1 MSRNPCEPD
10 FRMSADLSD
19 IRRDFERVSPDT
31 VRAAAAYAASI
42 LADVAGRRGTMDGRI
57 APLAPAMRVC
67 GPAFTVEV
75 RAGDNLMIHAAMAL
89 ARPGDV
95 LVIDGKSDRSC
106 ALMGSIMLTACK
118 ALGLAGVVIDG
129 SIRDTEELRDLG
141 FAVWALGAN
150 PNGPTKN
157 INGRINWPISCGGVA
172 VRPGDLIAG
181 DADGVVVIEREKAA
195 SLLPLAAQKVA
206 DERQRIADITGGGA
220 IRPKWLEASLVA
232 AGVLRSGERL

>member
-1 MSRNPCEPD
+1 MND
-10 FRMSADLSD
+10 D
-19 IRRDFERVSPDT
+19 IRRDFERVAPDT

-57 APLAPAMRVC
+57 APLAPSMRVC
-67 GPAFTVEV
+67 GSALTVEV
-75 RAGDNLMIHAAMAL
+75 RAGDNLMIHAAMAM
-89 ARPGDV
+89 AQPGEV
-95 LVIDGKSDRSC
+95 LVIDGKADRSC

-118 ALGLAGVVIDG
+118 ALGLAGVVLDA
-129 SIRDTEELRDLG
+129 SVRDTEELRELG
-141 FAVWALGAN
+141 FPVWALGAN

-157 INGRINWPISCGGVA
+157 IPGRINWPISCGGVA
-172 VRPGDLIAG
+172 VRPGDLIVG

-206 DERQRIADITGGGA
+206 DERRRIADITGGGA

-232 AGVLRSGERL
+232 AGVLQPGERL